1 MLAGSRVRV
10 EHDERKQRE
19 SDDCDLN
26 HDPPP
31 RFGSRQ
37 SRLGS
42 PLRSGVEPP
51 KWGQFIS
58 LRDRSAA
65 KLDTP

>member
-1 MLAGSRVRV
+1 MLQCFVSTKI
-10 EHDERKQRE
+10 H
-19 SDDCDLN
+19 
-26 HDPPP
+26 
-31 RFGSRQ
+31 
-37 SRLGS
+37 RLGLDRAKAGLGF

-58 LRDRSAA
+58 LRDRPAT